1 MPAPAARP
9 TIRCCCRSTRSP
21 ARTRCRSSSCRA
33 RRTPDLAYND
43 PRAVGR
49 VAAHFKDLPL
59 IVSHGF
65 YPYVDE
71 AIATAFRHENVFL
84 SPDMYMFAPGGRLYI
99 EAANGF
105 MADQYL
111 FGTSYPFR
119 AMRQSVDD
127 LRAIGLTP
135 DVLEKVSWRTA
146 ARLFGLPAPAGI

>member
-1 MPAPAARP
+1 MDR
-9 TIRCCCRSTRSP
+9 
-21 ARTRCRSSSCRA
+21 
-33 RRTPDLAYND
+33 LAKQFRD
-43 PRAVGR
+43 V
-49 VAAHFKDLPL
+49 PL

-71 AIATAFRHENVFL
+71 AIAVAFRNENVFL
-84 SPDMYMFAPGGRLYI
+84 SPDMYMFSPGGRLYI

-127 LRAIGLTP
+127 LNAIGLKP

-146 ARLFGLPAPAGI
+146 AGLFGL